1 MSRFSTLSRIS
12 AQWAAIGITGLMLG
26 LSGCGSDGSDGATG
40 PAGAPGPVGPP
51 GPPVSNI
58 IDYSDPGAVAALVA
72 HGDRLVAHPRNG
84 HSNVAAGRT
93 GRRLALSGRQ
103 SGHSLA

>member
-51 GPPVSNI
+51 GPPAATSSI
-58 IDYSDPGAVAALVA
+58 TADPSAVAALVA
-72 HGDRLVAHPRNG
+72 QGDRLVAEITTRHHRESAGGDLYPRDC
-84 HSNVAAGRT
+84 
-93 GRRLALSGRQ
+93 
-103 SGHSLA
+103 